1 MLTKKK
7 NYNILMIAISKE
19 GVFCLKDYLDKS
31 LMITQVTY
39 VFSTTEAI
47 KELKKRTYHIIF
59 LDLGKTGK
67 KDFTKVDHILSFTS
81 AIPTVILSNELNM
94 PFGIDCLERGASDYL
109 IKDNLDTFTIYKVIS
124 QNIDRR
130 NYIHALE
137 EAKIRYS
144 RLFHLSPQPMWVYDI
159 ETLQFLD
166 VNQAAL
172 DKYGYAIN
180 EFLALKITDIRS
192 EKEIPKM
199 LKTVYE
205 TRNDVTRNHKRIFRH
220 KTKDHQIIDVEIHSN
235 LIKFNEKTARL
246 ILAKDITKKLKHIKA
261 IEDQNKKLREI
272 AWTQSHVVRAPLVR
286 LMALVNMLNEHFE
299 DKSEFYLEQ
308 INRSA
313 QELDNIIREISDKT
327 AQIELED

>member
-81 AIPTVILSNELNM
+81 ATPTVILSNELNM

-124 QNIDRR
+124 HNIDRR
-130 NYIHALE
+130 NYIHGLE

-180 EFLALKITDIRS
+180 
-192 EKEIPKM
+192 
-199 LKTVYE
+199 
-205 TRNDVTRNHKRIFRH
+205 
-220 KTKDHQIIDVEIHSN
+220 
-235 LIKFNEKTARL
+235 
-246 ILAKDITKKLKHIKA
+246 
-261 IEDQNKKLREI
+261 
-272 AWTQSHVVRAPLVR
+272 
-286 LMALVNMLNEHFE
+286 
-299 DKSEFYLEQ
+299 
-308 INRSA
+308 
-313 QELDNIIREISDKT
+313 
-327 AQIELED
+327 